1 MIRLSD
7 ARNQG
12 VGLHTLPHEKPVCY
26 RPGAVRTIVRS
37 TEAPHMNHW
46 VYLISAIVSEVIAT
60 SALKASTGFSKP
72 LPSVVVL
79 VGYLVSFYFL
89 SLTLKTIPVGIAYAI
104 WSGVGV
110 VLISIVAWLLYGQK
124 LDLPALIGMGLII
137 SGVMVINL
145 FSSTAGH

>member
-1 MIRLSD
+1 
-7 ARNQG
+7 
-12 VGLHTLPHEKPVCY
+12 
-26 RPGAVRTIVRS
+26 
-37 TEAPHMNHW
+37 MNHW

-72 LPSVVVL
+72 LPSVVVV

-145 FSSTAGH
+145 FSNTAGH